1 MAGKTLAAC
10 VFSYCPDSGSQPLE
24 SLQSCQ
30 QWQRTPLPAGL
41 PALVEAK
48 WLPPLS
54 FYLTEYTK
62 PFKIR
67 VNLLYE
73 KQVLLREE
81 LREDENR
88 RVYKSRIETS
98 RQGNPFRESAAGGS

>member
-1 MAGKTLAAC
+1 MGTCAFFLSVLMENRTTLL
-10 VFSYCPDSGSQPLE
+10 VF
-24 SLQSCQ
+24 
-30 QWQRTPLPAGL
+30 
-41 PALVEAK
+41 LVSVK
-48 WLPPLS
+48 VVWLPTHF

-62 PFKIR
+62 PFNIR

-81 LREDENR
+81 PREDENR